1 MADIN
6 NELNQTEQN
15 LKNVEQQ
22 AGKTEQAIRGLTNA
36 ENDALSMYS
45 NMHKELYNKAVGMA
59 NQFRSKKTNSVKIDG
74 GISAPEGAF
83 SQSISDLG
91 KNVEIQAE
99 KEHQEQVKNTAKTY
113 EELRTRV
120 SEATNSIRHAI
131 ANVIG
136 VIRTANNILHK
147 IGITIVSVFNGAIR
161 TVQRIIQLF
170 GNLGNRIGLTNKQTN
185 ILKGSFTELKS
196 AIDLLSG
203 AFNKIFNNQFIEQGR
218 KLLGSIQSLKMMLG
232 TDLTNSTI
240 EWANKMEDAFGLSA
254 EELISNLKEVAAVM
268 YGLGMSTKDVQVGA
282 RNLETVGMV
291 LSSISGYDF
300 DTTMNK
306 LQSGI
311 KGMTRSIDDLGISLR
326 NTTIED
332 YLKKLKAQGGEFAN
346 IATSTKQLTDQQ
358 LVYVRYAALMDQF
371 TSKEAYTMEKY
382 AESLRSTTGSLSVLN
397 SQLNG
402 LKSAIG
408 TLAMGLFSKVLQP
421 LIYVVY
427 YIKQLIIQLGS
438 FLGIKMKLDAEMNGG
453 GEINTTPIENET
465 DALDEMT
472 DAANKA
478 KGALD
483 ELDHISTM
491 SSSSG
496 KSSNNGNSDFDYSSL
511 MNNYDFADA
520 LAEYDANFIEECRQS
535 FHNMLSDI
543 GNDIEK
549 FIKKYSGRIIDWDEV
564 KKNLSVVKESLGGVF
579 TNLVSIA
586 KTAFGT
592 IAGLAYSVFD
602 DLEFTSLTAKFSE
615 ALLSFTTFIDTAFK
629 RIQPYVQLFYDRY
642 LSEHVKKFGKYLS
655 DTLDNIKA
663 KFDGLTE
670 EWNNMD
676 DSTLV
681 KKTDELGEK
690 FNNMLT
696 TLKEIGII
704 FKTLA
709 GLDTDAD
716 NQFMNE
722 NASDNMKKAQGIA
735 KTTNSILKETLD
747 IIYQVLHGLADLNDD
762 GVVDSKD
769 LGVAFDFIKEKLDM
783 ISTWLK
789 ENKDTIV
796 KLLENAAETAF
807 KLAETK
813 FDLIMGILNWITDN
827 ADLVNGFL
835 DAIKEILELVKEHP
849 MLTLGLIVGGS
860 LSGKGLFG
868 GGAGAAG
875 AAAGAAG
882 AAAGAAGA
890 AAGGKGGIRDTIY
903 SALAMYF
910 GGVAGKNVGK
920 YVYEETAGKDMG
932 AQKGKSLGIAA
943 AAWLTKHPVIAWLE
957 LMNAEVAD
965 LWGQAKKLPGAV
977 KESKDYFASWKRGDF
992 GKVYSEDGIAKGYKN
1007 ISKGQ
1012 IEQWAYEVRK
1022 AAEQVYGKDVSA
1034 EQSEKVLAIF
1044 RNRIAAQGKITKE
1057 QLDNLMSE
1065 LRTYYDKIG
1074 KIDYFDKFEYE
1085 PFTFSGADKMKE
1097 NVDSISQMI
1106 EKVDELGSSI
1116 EDVNAAT
1123 DELFNQKYNFSDYIK
1138 NFFGKTDEL
1147 FDAPTTFTDR
1157 IISNFK
1163 LMTET
1168 IKTSCEATKL
1178 DLGGL
1183 IDKFKNI
1190 GNNNNPINNMFNE
1203 NTDINT
1209 LSKQAD
1215 IIKAKFENMGTTIKS
1230 SCDTAKSGISGL
1242 IDKLKELLNSTDFGK
1257 TANSIINLGSSLMT
1271 GKKTKEVKKLL
1282 GFANGGL
1289 PSSGSLFMANENG
1302 NTELV
1307 GNFGGYAGVAN
1318 QGMII
1323 SAMEN
1328 AVYNAV
1334 TQALKTN
1341 TGNGGN
1347 TTIEVCKGGV
1357 FVGDEAGIRKLANQ
1371 LNNVNSTGRTNIANV
1386 GFSMT

>member
-6 NELNQTEQN
+6 NELNQTEQS

-326 NTTIED
+326 NTTIEN

-408 TLAMGLFSKVLQP
+408 TIAMGLFSKVLQP

-438 FLGIKMKLDAEMNGG
+438 FLGIKMKLDAEMNGGG

-496 KSSNNGNSDFDYSSL
+496 KSGNTGNSDFDYSSL

-813 FDLIMGILNWITDN
+813 FDLIMGLLQWITDN
-827 ADLVNGFL
+827 ESLVNGFL
-835 DAIKEILELVKEHP
+835 NTLKAILDIVKEHP
-849 MLTLGLIVGGS
+849 VLTIGVVGGAS
-860 LSGKGLFG
+860 LFG
-868 GGAGAAG
+868 GLGGLAN
-875 AAAGAAG
+875 
-882 AAAGAAGA
+882 
-890 AAGGKGGIRDTIY
+890 AAGGLGGLAKAAGGVKGLAKAGAYAFAAKAGYDIGNEIAEGLYGEEYRLDNNIDTIVDFY
-903 SALAMYF
+903 TDPDNTPAGQLNKKMKQAYGEARSRLVNTKYAFQDINYDINSIYNDEILAPQMDKALQTMAAFQEQMKLL
-910 GGVAGKNVGK
+910 GKEANVLADDK
-920 YVYEETAGKDMG
+920 AFQAWYEEL
-932 AQKGKSLGIAA
+932 SLVLGDLDPQVKQAVESLHNNYNKLSDYDKKLIESTYGIKEYTDIQDEL
-943 AAWLTKHPVIAWLE
+943 LTK
-957 LMNAEVAD
+957 
-965 LWGQAKKLPGAV
+965 
-977 KESKDYFASWKRGDF
+977 S
-992 GKVYSEDGIAKGYKN
+992 
-1007 ISKGQ
+1007 
-1012 IEQWAYEVRK
+1012 
-1022 AAEQVYGKDVSA
+1022 
-1034 EQSEKVLAIF
+1034 
-1044 RNRIAAQGKITKE
+1044 
-1057 QLDNLMSE
+1057 
-1065 LRTYYDKIG
+1065 
-1074 KIDYFDKFEYE
+1074 
-1085 PFTFSGADKMKE
+1085 
-1097 NVDSISQMI
+1097 
-1106 EKVDELGSSI
+1106 
-1116 EDVNAAT
+1116 
-1123 DELFNQKYNFSDYIK
+1123 
-1138 NFFGKTDEL
+1138 
-1147 FDAPTTFTDR
+1147 TTFTDKLT
-1157 IISNFK
+1157 SNFK
-1163 LMTET
+1163 LITET
-1168 IKTSCEATKL
+1168 IKTACEDSKSGIGSLINNLKEKISNT
-1178 DLGGL
+1178 DLGKAISEKFNLGSFNLDTDGL
-1183 IDKFKNI
+1183 SKQADIIKSKFEGI
-1190 GNNNNPINNMFNE
+1190 GNTKINNIFNAD
-1203 NTDINT
+1203 TDT

-1323 SAMEN
+1323 SAMES